1 VRRMVVA
8 ECYSAGQVI
17 APKGCEVDQKIMAAL
32 NLLGQKFNNAPV
44 IPAEQWQEA
53 PVPSSGDSQVSV
65 DKALLADPGPPMPAA
80 PSDAMADDI
89 LPDLRLLGGAAALG
103 LIAIFV
109 IQNLPRRRNEVST
122 LAAVPRELGSK
133 RIPRLETELAP
144 QILQVVRQAFIH
156 ELAGQRRDLLMT
168 QQAAAA
174 EVARLV
180 QRMDSL
186 QIALQDRLR
195 TYEAQIQELEAEL
208 TARKEENRQL
218 IRLKIQMIRHQV
230 ELETSPQRVELN

>member
-1 VRRMVVA
+1 VVP
-8 ECYSAGQVI
+8 E
-17 APKGCEVDQKIMAAL
+17 KL
-32 NLLGQKFNNAPV
+32 
-44 IPAEQWQEA
+44 EA
-53 PVPSSGDSQVSV
+53 
-65 DKALLADPGPPMPAA
+65 
-80 PSDAMADDI
+80 
-89 LPDLRLLGGAAALG
+89 
-103 LIAIFV
+103 
-109 IQNLPRRRNEVST
+109 
-122 LAAVPRELGSK
+122 K

-174 EVARLV
+174 EVTRLV

-195 TYEAQIQELEAEL
+195 AYEAQIQELEAEL

-230 ELETSPQRVELN
+230 ELESSPQRVELN